1 MRVARIDLL
10 HPDPTN
16 ALGRV
21 EIRFPEIEF
30 DYFDT
35 DLFTPAYIVSYF
47 ECVLGSQN
55 VDAACL
61 CFLPECLVMAK
72 QAFRAP
78 APLQV

>member
-55 VDAACL
+55 VDAAGKDNRRIL
-61 CFLPECLVMAK
+61 IIRSRHDHHSP
-72 QAFRAP
+72 Q
-78 APLQV
+78 